1 MTKAAPKAVAKLF
14 TRTIEALDSDA
25 GTLTLKGPKGT
36 MDFKAD
42 RSAQKDLD
50 GMKIRDKVI
59 VKRPGEKAI
68 SIVKPGVNK
77 NVQGNAGE

>member
-1 MTKAAPKAVAKLF
+1 
-14 TRTIEALDSDA
+14 
-25 GTLTLKGPKGT
+25 

-77 NVQGNAGE
+77 NVQVMQGNEAAEPFRGFAEACSGYLNLFFIP